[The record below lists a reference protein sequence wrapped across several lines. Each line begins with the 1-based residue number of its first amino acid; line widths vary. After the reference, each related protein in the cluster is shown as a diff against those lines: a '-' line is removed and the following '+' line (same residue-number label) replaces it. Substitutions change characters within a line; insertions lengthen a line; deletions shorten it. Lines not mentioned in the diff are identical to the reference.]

1 MAVRRNYR
9 INLRN
14 YGNPP
19 AIMVSQYDENYDLVF
34 EVFDGV
40 VPATG
45 LNAYTVKL
53 VGRQPGE
60 DPALKYEF
68 TGTVS
73 GTANNILS
81 FTIDTTMTGKAG
93 KGTAEIVIL
102 DTTNDVKFASFNL
115 PVYVEKAAV
124 PDDAIDADVERAQE
138 IADEVAEIVD
148 GATEGAEA
156 WAVGQR
162 GGVDVE
168 NTDPTYHNN
177 AKYYAEYISGV
188 TDQVATNTS
197 DISDLKEDLN
207 ATIGMYKKQFD
218 WAKLATS
225 AYPTGWRQGLYGKTT
240 GGINN
245 TSTGAIRNVS
255 TNAHYLSEYSAF
267 TVYPPS
273 GCEVWVC
280 EYDNFDTFNENHYI
294 KTWDGV
300 VEDNPVTVIVTEGH
314 GYGITIRNRN
324 TEISPTE
331 EFVAQVVMYQY
342 IPMMQEVNGLKT
354 YTDNIAET
362 LNEKID
368 ILSNV
373 PEWEW
378 TYNKMVSSS
387 GAISNSDY
395 YAITQIVDCQEG
407 DVFYN
412 HTAGRDA
419 LSGFSYYHV
428 LYKTTTVKNDTFYQ
442 RIGASSTRKMSIPE
456 DVTGYRFMFGR
467 STSGGVQIS
476 EGDIDNVDLEVLRK
490 GTPNDIDTHIKVLCI
505 GNSFS
510 QDSVS
515 YMPYILRGLANNV
528 KLTLGISY
536 VGGAGI
542 DDYITLFGNDSAT
555 VTFNKL
561 PYNSDAWINTA
572 NQTFKSILEAEDWDV
587 VTFQQKST
595 EQEDWTHFG
604 TLNTLIDDVVGYLAT
619 THGKSVRV
627 GWLMPQIR
635 LNGSTASSY
644 ANMIECVKK
653 VLETTPCSFVIPCG
667 TAIQLARQND
677 TIKDLGDGG
686 GLTKDGAHLQ
696 EGLPCLISAYV
707 TTIKVLGFIG
717 LEYKSILGEQTRPTQ
732 EWITAKAI
740 PGQNGTSVG
749 VTDANCYIAQ
759 QIATEA
765 IKNPY
770 GDDDVAA
777 LKEDLNSIRSNP
789 INLFEMKGLTPN
801 GTKTDVTISGNSFT
815 VATNQSA
822 QYSGVYK
829 YIDLEPNT
837 TYCIS
842 CIGTKN
848 LDTSVI
854 SAYYAESTDGGETY
868 PSSSQALFSNRAS
881 GKRYITYFTTTT
893 GKVRLA
899 FYCTTSTT
907 ASGSVTYSD
916 IILTKG
922 NDYYGYFVPAGGA
935 VDASANRL
943 SEMVFSKLAQGFGRE
958 FTQADVTQASTT
970 RLNISNL
977 SVTDGDIL
985 VFHRGT
991 NSIEMLV
998 ECYNGSTFVK
1008 QFDYVK
1014 GTNHLLIDHTGTIK
1028 IVLRKEGNATIAVS
1042 DYDAQITLIS
1052 GFNVKD
1058 YVDTSVSDAVTETKD
1073 YTDSAISDALTNID
1087 DAELIPASSIIQGA
1101 YVRDGSVQTNSK
1113 RIRTAGLLDINIGD
1127 KIIFK
1132 SGTVATGILCG
1143 FINDFMSVKE
1153 TAWVY
1158 TDTEITSTT
1167 TGKLVIMFRNTDNT
1181 AITPNDYDAV
1191 TKIKRAK
1198 QFYSGMS
1205 KYNGSVFR
1213 LNYAEAIPYPV
1224 RNSNTYSV
1232 TYANFIYEY
1241 TKLINRITTL
1251 YSDVSD
1257 LVPKPITAVKETLR
1271 TAGSYDIVKITFTPA
1286 YPKKRIFMIAGTHG
1300 NEYESIYGLLNF
1312 VKALYAERY
1321 TYPQL
1326 TDFRNDVELVI
1337 IPCVNPYGFE
1347 HNTKLNA
1354 DGLNI
1359 YNYYSVTDDTQ
1370 PMEMRAIKDV
1380 FSAGGLHYFLDMHT
1394 DPYNSTS
1401 QKGCYVYAY
1410 IDSATF
1416 PHAYNL
1422 TMRYREI
1429 LYDEFGYSAKFL
1441 SSDKDVIVGR
1451 IDNINSSAGIA
1462 YAERRSIPAN
1472 LAEISTGYGWGGS
1485 GESGADPA
1493 FPSFA
1498 PYGSADMV
1506 RICTEWYANVVLTM
1520 YKNLLVA

>member
-1 MAVRRNYR
+1 MSKICYIVNGEKRSLDIARTRSVFVEGDKFTDSVEIWFPEGFEDMNLDTSLVRVMYNTPTESEVQRAALTSFYNVDDVYR
-9 INLRN
+9 
-14 YGNPP
+14 
-19 AIMVSQYDENYDLVF
+19 
-34 EVFDGV
+34 
-40 VPATG
+40 
-45 LNAYTVKL
+45 AYTW
-53 VGRQPGE
+53 
-60 DPALKYEF
+60 
-68 TGTVS
+68 
-73 GTANNILS
+73 N
-81 FTIDTTMTGKAG
+81 
-93 KGTAEIVIL
+93 
-102 DTTNDVKFASFNL
+102 
-115 PVYVEKAAV
+115 
-124 PDDAIDADVERAQE
+124 
-138 IADEVAEIVD
+138 
-148 GATEGAEA
+148 
-156 WAVGQR
+156 
-162 GGVDVE
+162 
-168 NTDPTYHNN
+168 
-177 AKYYAEYISGV
+177 
-188 TDQVATNTS
+188 
-197 DISDLKEDLN
+197 
-207 ATIGMYKKQFD
+207 
-218 WAKLATS
+218 
-225 AYPTGWRQGLYGKTT
+225 
-240 GGINN
+240 
-245 TSTGAIRNVS
+245 
-255 TNAHYLSEYSAF
+255 
-267 TVYPPS
+267 
-273 GCEVWVC
+273 
-280 EYDNFDTFNENHYI
+280 
-294 KTWDGV
+294 
-300 VEDNPVTVIVTEGH
+300 
-314 GYGITIRNRN
+314 
-324 TEISPTE
+324 
-331 EFVAQVVMYQY
+331 
-342 IPMMQEVNGLKT
+342 
-354 YTDNIAET
+354 
-362 LNEKID
+362 
-368 ILSNV
+368 
-373 PEWEW
+373 
-378 TYNKMVSSS
+378 
-387 GAISNSDY
+387 
-395 YAITQIVDCQEG
+395 
-407 DVFYN
+407 
-412 HTAGRDA
+412 
-419 LSGFSYYHV
+419 
-428 LYKTTTVKNDTFYQ
+428 
-442 RIGASSTRKMSIPE
+442 
-456 DVTGYRFMFGR
+456 
-467 STSGGVQIS
+467 
-476 EGDIDNVDLEVLRK
+476 
-490 GTPNDIDTHIKVLCI
+490 
-505 GNSFS
+505 
-510 QDSVS
+510 
-515 YMPYILRGLANNV
+515 
-528 KLTLGISY
+528 
-536 VGGAGI
+536 
-542 DDYITLFGNDSAT
+542 
-555 VTFNKL
+555 
-561 PYNSDAWINTA
+561 
-572 NQTFKSILEAEDWDV
+572 
-587 VTFQQKST
+587 
-595 EQEDWTHFG
+595 
-604 TLNTLIDDVVGYLAT
+604 LNTLTNVPGNVSFAICLLDLASDGQTVEYEWHTTPAMFSIVPTIHGETDAVIPPDVEAAIETQIQALRAEVSSLTHKINNVNGGLPTPVSRASEMVDISRLYLY
-619 THGKSVRV
+619 
-627 GWLMPQIR
+627 
-635 LNGSTASSY
+635 NGSETGMQHGYWYYYDRENFEWTAGAQY
-644 ANMIECVKK
+644 
-653 VLETTPCSFVIPCG
+653 
-667 TAIQLARQND
+667 
-677 TIKDLGDGG
+677 
-686 GLTKDGAHLQ
+686 GAHDSDSVLDETSTNPVQ
-696 EGLPCLISAYV
+696 NKVIKAALDQIEG
-707 TTIKVLGFIG
+707 
-717 LEYKSILGEQTRPTQ
+717 
-732 EWITAKAI
+732 AI
-740 PGQNGTSVG
+740 PEI
-749 VTDANCYIAQ
+749 DATLSTAGK
-759 QIATEA
+759 AADAKKT
-765 IKNPY
+765 
-770 GDDDVAA
+770 GDEISK

-789 INLFEMKGLTPN
+789 INLFEMKGLIPN
-801 GTKTDVTISGNSFT
+801 GTKTDITVSGNLFT

-822 QYSGVYK
+822 QYSGAYK
-829 YIDLEPNT
+829 YVDLKPNT

-881 GKRYITYFTTTT
+881 GRRYITYFTTTT

-916 IILTKG
+916 IILTEG
-922 NDYYGYFVPAGGA
+922 LDYYGYFVTAGGA

-991 NSIEMLV
+991 NPIEMLV

-1153 TAWVY
+1153 TAWVHA
-1158 TDTEITSTT
+1158 DAEITSTT

-1181 AITPNDYDAV
+1181 AITPEQYDAV

-1198 QFYSGMS
+1198 QFYAGMS

-1257 LVPKPITAVKETLR
+1257 LVPKPITAVKTTLR

-1337 IPCVNPYGFE
+1337 IPVVNPYGFE

-1370 PMEMRAIKDV
+1370 PMEIRAVKDV
-1380 FSAGGLHYFLDMHT
+1380 FTAGGIHYFLDMHT

-1410 IDSATF
+1410 IDSTTF

-1441 SSDKDVIVGR
+1441 SSNKDIIVGR
-1451 IDNINSSAGIA
+1451 IDSINSSAGIA

-1485 GESGADPA
+1485 GESGADPS